1 MIPRRW
7 RRDEV
12 NKTCYTLV
20 LASTTWN
27 KWIKYSHD
35 PNQQQRWDRKCIED
49 GIFFHFYWTNISFH
63 TWAHQ
68 PKPNQMK
75 VYRFWTT
82 QTHTLTWICFQPE
95 LIWLKIRWW
104 QKMSI
109 CACVCAALRENL
121 LLSHWK
127 FHRVCGVW
135 FWVCF
140 SSLPI
145 HFVYHTIKSNRKK
158 KNSKIPTL
166 THRAGER
173 TTKYLIDVWQEAL
186 IVKCIPDDTHCMSV
200 NNTHSLTHTVENKKR
215 DQKWAQNGCL

>member
-82 QTHTLTWICFQPE
+82 QTHTLTHMNLLSTWIDLTE
-95 LIWLKIRWW
+95 NSMMTKNEH
-104 QKMSI
+104 M
-109 CACVCAALRENL
+109 CVCVCCAPWKSSIVALEISPSVWCVIL
-121 LLSHWK
+121 GVLFFTSH
-127 FHRVCGVW
+127 
-135 FWVCF
+135 
-140 SSLPI
+140 SL
-145 HFVYHTIKSNRKK
+145 
-158 KNSKIPTL
+158 
-166 THRAGER
+166 
-173 TTKYLIDVWQEAL
+173 
-186 IVKCIPDDTHCMSV
+186 CIPH
-200 NNTHSLTHTVENKKR
+200 NKIE
-215 DQKWAQNGCL
+215 